1 MYITV
6 YFGNKPVFLCEKKEP
21 AIDAYIHNSD
31 TILLEDCSPPALHS
45 LLQKIEKEEVHAG
58 VIIYADLGKLLENF
72 SRAFT
77 IITAG
82 GGVVQNNNQEVL
94 LIFRRGKW
102 DLPKG
107 KLDEGESIEECAVR
121 EVCEE
126 TGLNLVEITEKLP
139 DTFHTYS
146 ESGKKI
152 LKKSV
157 WYKMAAKDNQI
168 LKPQLEEDITDIKW
182 VPLQELKQYL
192 DKTYPSVKD
201 VLQHFL
207 HCTL

>member
-21 AIDAYIHNSD
+21 AIDVYFHNSD
-31 TILLEDCSPPALHS
+31 TILLEDCSPPALQS
-45 LLQKIEKEEVHAG
+45 LLQKIEKEEAKAG
-58 VIIYADLGKLLENF
+58 IIINSDLGELFENF
-72 SRAFT
+72 SLAFSV
-77 IITAG
+77 ITAG
-82 GGVVQNNNQEVL
+82 GGVVQNNHQEVL
-94 LIFRRGKW
+94 LIFRKGRW

-126 TGLNLVEITEKLP
+126 TGLNHVEITEKLP

-157 WYKMAAKDNQI
+157 WYKMAAEDNQI
-168 LKPQLEEDITDIKW
+168 LKPQLEEDITDLKW
-182 VPLQELKQYL
+182 VPLQELNRYL
-192 DKTYPSVKD
+192 DITYPSVRD
-201 VLQHFL
+201 VLQNFL
-207 HCTL
+207 SRTL